1 MSGTARAK
9 VPARLDGEMLAC
21 LLRKFPDCEIEISG
35 VAFTLEGTEF
45 KTETLEGAIALIRE
59 FTKRAIAQ

>member
-1 MSGTARAK
+1 MSDAARAK

-21 LLRKFPDCEIEISG
+21 LLRTFPDCEIEISG

-59 FTKRAIAQ
+59 FAKKGIVK